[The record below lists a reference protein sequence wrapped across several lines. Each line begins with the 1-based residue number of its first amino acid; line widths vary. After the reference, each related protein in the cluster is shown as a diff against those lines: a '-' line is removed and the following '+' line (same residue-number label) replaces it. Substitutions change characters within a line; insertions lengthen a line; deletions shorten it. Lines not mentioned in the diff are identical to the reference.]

1 MAMTNDVEKRWRDPP
16 TLRAAIRYVTVVVIL
31 AAGVFTAFVITDPV
45 AVIWSFGPSAVLF
58 CGALGAFAKTYADWR
73 AYRTWPIWHG
83 AGWFLLT
90 LTLVG
95 FSVPTMSVTS

>member
-1 MAMTNDVEKRWRDPP
+1 MTNDVEKRWRDPP

-73 AYRTWPIWHG
+73 AFRTWPIWHG